1 MQTAIV
7 EILAGE
13 GGTDARDLVRIL
25 ADTYHRAADLGRL

>member
-13 GGTDARDLVRIL
+13 GGADARDLVRIL
-25 ADTYHRAADLGRL
+25 ADTYRRAAALGRL